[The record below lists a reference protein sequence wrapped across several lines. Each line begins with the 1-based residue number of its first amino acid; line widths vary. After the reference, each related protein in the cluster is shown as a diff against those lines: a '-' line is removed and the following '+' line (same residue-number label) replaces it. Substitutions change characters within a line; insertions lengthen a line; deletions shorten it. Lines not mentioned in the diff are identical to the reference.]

1 LVRANSK
8 ADRPNDGFDAAL
20 RRGIGAASARHRR
33 GIGAASARHRRGI
46 GAASAR
52 VSTRERISAGTLGQS
67 PTSADLHP
75 RRPTSAPG

>member
-33 GIGAASARHRRGI
+33 GSVPASESLQAGSASVRRRPTFT
-46 GAASAR
+46 R
-52 VSTRERISAGTLGQS
+52 V
-67 PTSADLHP
+67 DLP
-75 RRPTSAPG
+75 RRPAEFDLDW